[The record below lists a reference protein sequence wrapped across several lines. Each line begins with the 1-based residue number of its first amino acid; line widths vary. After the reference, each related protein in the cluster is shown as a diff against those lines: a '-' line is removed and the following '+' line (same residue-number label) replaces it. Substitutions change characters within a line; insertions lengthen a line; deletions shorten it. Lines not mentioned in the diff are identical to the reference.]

1 VQQVIEKVIAAARET
16 LAMDLDSVLLA
27 NAAKSL
33 PAENEYRKLFGKLTS
48 IQIRGFEM
56 ALTPEAYRS
65 RIQPIR
71 DVLKSPQWVRYASH
85 TAGQSQMEIWSSRW
99 GNTPT
104 GVLLFSITEGK
115 QVFIMNVAGELRPD
129 ELIYLSGW
137 LGIPNFQL
145 PLGR

>member
-1 VQQVIEKVIAAARET
+1 
-16 LAMDLDSVLLA
+16 
-27 NAAKSL
+27 
-33 PAENEYRKLFGKLTS
+33 
-48 IQIRGFEM
+48 
-56 ALTPEAYRS
+56 
-65 RIQPIR
+65 
-71 DVLKSPQWVRYASH
+71 
-85 TAGQSQMEIWSSRW
+85 MEIWSSRW